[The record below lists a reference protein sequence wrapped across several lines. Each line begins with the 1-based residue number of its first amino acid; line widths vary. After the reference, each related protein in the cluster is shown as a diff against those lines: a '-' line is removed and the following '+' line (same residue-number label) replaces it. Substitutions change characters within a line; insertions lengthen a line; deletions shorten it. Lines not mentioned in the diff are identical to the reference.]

1 MNNESAYEKLYNELI
16 ESLEEMHRN
25 NVRRTRTA
33 LKSLVIIPTIF
44 LILLFLTNS
53 SKTIFLVLWI
63 VSMFVIASVLIVI
76 EYQDYR
82 LQKMMKSSD
91 ELVPDEEVADEEAPY
106 EEVGVSASERIEELK
121 RTLRSNSPDSE
132 SAEKQANTEKT
143 EATVG

>member
-1 MNNESAYEKLYNELI
+1 MSKESAYEKLYNDLI
-16 ESLEEMHRN
+16 ESLEEMHQN

-33 LKSLVIIPTIF
+33 LKSLLIIPTIF

-82 LQKMMKSSD
+82 LQKMIGGAD
-91 ELVPDEEVADEEAPY
+91 ELVTDDEAP
-106 EEVGVSASERIEELK
+106 EEEESVSASERIEELK
-121 RTLRSNSPDSE
+121 RTLRSKAPDSE
-132 SAEKQANTEKT
+132 PAEKQDDTEKS